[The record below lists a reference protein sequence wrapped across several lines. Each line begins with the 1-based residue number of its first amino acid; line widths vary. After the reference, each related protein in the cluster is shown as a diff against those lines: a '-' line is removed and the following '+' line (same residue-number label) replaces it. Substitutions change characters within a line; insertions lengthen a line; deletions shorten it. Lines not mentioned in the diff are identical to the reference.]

1 MSETWTASATS
12 LVSFG
17 VSGEMNNGVK
27 KEVFGKDAARIWIN
41 DNIKMH
47 NFTHPM
53 VIIISLW
60 RKDAQ
65 FC

>member
-1 MSETWTASATS
+1 MSVCQKPELLQQHLWS
-12 LVSFG
+12 LCG
-17 VSGEMNNGVK
+17 VSGEMHNGVK

-53 VIIISLW
+53 VIIISL
-60 RKDAQ
+60 
-65 FC
+65 